1 MSAHHAEQLL
11 EMAEQL
17 EQPFWTGPTGADA
30 ALVEQ
35 AKVLRAA
42 AAHLQ
47 RETKARQDAQRELAE
62 LREKYLALGVRVTR
76 AEQDS
81 KRIDWLADKDNHI
94 GNVMLPT
101 ECVERNLHSLRAAI
115 DDAMHHFEGARGMV
129 EPEMGVDND

>member
-1 MSAHHAEQLL
+1 MIDHKQNLL
-11 EMAEQL
+11 DMAEQL
-17 EQPFWTGPTGADA
+17 EQPFLSWPFDPDA
-30 ALVEQ
+30 AQVAK

-47 RETKARQDAQRELAE
+47 LETDARQDAQRELAE
-62 LREKYLALGVRVTR
+62 LRDKYLELGVRAKR

-81 KRIDWLADKDNHI
+81 KRIDWLADKDNYI
-94 GNVMLPT
+94 GNVTLPT

-115 DDAMHHFEGARGMV
+115 DDSMHHFEGALGMV

>member
-1 MSAHHAEQLL
+1 MTDHAQALL

-30 ALVEQ
+30 AQVAK

-47 RETKARQDAQRELAE
+47 LETDARQDAQRELAE
-62 LREKYLALGVRVTR
+62 LRDKYLALGVRVTR

-81 KRIDWLADKDNHI
+81 KRIDWLADKSNAI
-94 GNVMLPT
+94 GKVLLPT
-101 ECVERNLHSLRAAI
+101 ACVARNLHSLRAAI
-115 DDAMHHFEGARGMV
+115 DEAMEGNH
-129 EPEMGVDND
+129 D

>member
-1 MSAHHAEQLL
+1 MIDHKQNLID
-11 EMAEQL
+11 MAEQL

-47 RETKARQDAQRELAE
+47 R
-62 LREKYLALGVRVTR
+62 

-81 KRIDWLADKDNHI
+81 KRIDWLADKSNTI
-94 GNVMLPT
+94 GNVHLPT

-115 DDAMHHFEGARGMV
+115 DDAMGGNHG
-129 EPEMGVDND
+129 

>member
-1 MSAHHAEQLL
+1 MIDHHAEQLL

-17 EQPFWTGPTGADA
+17 EQPFLSWPFDPDA
-30 ALVEQ
+30 AQVAK

-47 RETKARQDAQRELAE
+47 LETDARQDAQRELAE
-62 LREKYLALGVRVTR
+62 LRDKYLELGVRAKR

-101 ECVERNLHSLRAAI
+101 ECVERNLHSMRAAI
-115 DDAMHHFEGARGMV
+115 DDAMEGNHG
-129 EPEMGVDND
+129 

>member
-47 RETKARQDAQRELAE
+47 R
-62 LREKYLALGVRVTR
+62 

-81 KRIDWLADKDNHI
+81 KRIDWLADKTNAI
-94 GNVMLPT
+94 GNVQLPT
-101 ECVERNLHSLRAAI
+101 ECVERNLYSLRAAI
-115 DDAMHHFEGARGMV
+115 DDAMEGNHG
-129 EPEMGVDND
+129 

>member
-1 MSAHHAEQLL
+1 MIDHAQALL
-11 EMAEQL
+11 DMAEQL
-17 EQPFWTGPTGADA
+17 EQPFWSGPTGADA

-47 RETKARQDAQRELAE
+47 
-62 LREKYLALGVRVTR
+62 R

-115 DDAMHHFEGARGMV
+115 DDALHHFEGASGMV
-129 EPEMGVDND
+129 ANKMMEDGNG

>member
-1 MSAHHAEQLL
+1 MTDHAQTLL
-11 EMAEQL
+11 DMAEQL

-30 ALVEQ
+30 ALAEQ
-35 AKVLRAA
+35 AKALRAA

-47 RETKARQDAQRELAE
+47 R
-62 LREKYLALGVRVTR
+62 

-81 KRIDWLADKDNHI
+81 RRIDWLADPGNTI
-94 GNVMLPT
+94 GNVQLPT

-115 DDAMHHFEGARGMV
+115 DDSMHHFEGALGMV

>member
-1 MSAHHAEQLL
+1 MIDHKQNLL
-11 EMAEQL
+11 DMAEQL
-17 EQPFWTGPTGADA
+17 EQPFWSGPTGADA

-47 RETKARQDAQRELAE
+47 
-62 LREKYLALGVRVTR
+62 R

-101 ECVERNLHSLRAAI
+101 ECVERNLHSMRAAI

>member
-30 ALVEQ
+30 ALVAQ

-42 AAHLQ
+42 ATHLQ
-47 RETKARQDAQRELAE
+47 RETEARKAAQRELAE

-76 AEQDS
+76 AEQDG
-81 KRIDWLADKDNHI
+81 KRLDWLADKDNHI
-94 GNVMLPT
+94 GNVTLPT

-115 DDAMHHFEGARGMV
+115 DDAMEGNHG
-129 EPEMGVDND
+129 

>member
-1 MSAHHAEQLL
+1 MIDYKQNLI

-47 RETKARQDAQRELAE
+47 RETKARQAAQQELAE
-62 LREKYLALGVRVTR
+62 LRAKYRR
-76 AEQDS
+76 S
-81 KRIDWLADKDNHI
+81 
-94 GNVMLPT
+94 P
-101 ECVERNLHSLRAAI
+101 
-115 DDAMHHFEGARGMV
+115 
-129 EPEMGVDND
+129 